1 MIKVEDLKD
10 MGYVDDQLDFWQYW
24 EPQANPAD
32 AKPQEMVREFIKI
45 SGQEKDANLYLRL
58 IHEEFSEWLEW
69 AYCEFATVYRPKEL
83 KELADLVYVIYGYAE
98 AMGYD
103 LDKALWKV
111 HDNNM
116 GRMFQPDGTIKR
128 REDGKIVK
136 NESYP
141 KVDLGDCI

>member
-1 MIKVEDLKD
+1 MINIEDLKD

-32 AKPQEMVREFIKI
+32 MTPQQMVQEFIKV
-45 SGQEKDANLYLRL
+45 SGQIADPQLYNDL
-58 IHEEFSEWLEW
+58 IREEYDEWYNAFKPVDE
-69 AYCEFATVYRPKEL
+69 V

-98 AMGYD
+98 AMGYN
-103 LDKALWKV
+103 LDKALFKV

-128 REDGKIVK
+128 RGDGKIVK
-136 NESYP
+136 NPDYP
-141 KVDLGDCI
+141 KPDLGDCV

>member
-1 MIKVEDLKD
+1 MIKIEDLKD

-32 AKPQEMVREFIKI
+32 ATPQQMVREFI
-45 SGQEKDANLYLRL
+45 SVSRQTADPQLYLDL
-58 IHEEFSEWLEW
+58 IREEYDEWYNAFKPVDE
-69 AYCEFATVYRPKEL
+69 V

-98 AMGYD
+98 SMGYN

-136 NESYP
+136 NPDYP
-141 KVDLGDCI
+141 KPDLGDCV